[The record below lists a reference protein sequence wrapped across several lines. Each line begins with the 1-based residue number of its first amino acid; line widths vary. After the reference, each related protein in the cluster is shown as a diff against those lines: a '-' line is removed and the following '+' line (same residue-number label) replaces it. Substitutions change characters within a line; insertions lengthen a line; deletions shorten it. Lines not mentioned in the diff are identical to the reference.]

1 MVWTMCCLAT
11 GRTRRLMNPLP
22 ATSARSSHSDGGS
35 AATSSRASSRGLRL
49 RERASCMAAGQEKSP
64 CCTCWGRSREISEP
78 GCCGATLASA
88 RVSNSVRWDLTSA
101 DIEGPYYTRALII
114 AGRAKVEYRAST
126 FRYGVRTWAKA
137 INARSAARS
146 SRDRTARPDH
156 ASRKDRR
163 RNPPDFRGRS
173 KLYRIHVQMPAH
185 SVRRHAVEG
194 IAPFRE
200 ERLQARPGARLHE
213 HLRALHARESR
224 ERHRHRI
231 EHGDRGAP
239 ARRLVDGRSEE
250 ALRAKLIGAF
260 RAQCSFEN
268 EWRKPRLPA
277 FRQH

>member
-49 RERASCMAAGQEKSP
+49 RERASCMAAGEEKSP
-64 CCTCWGRSREISEP
+64 CCACLGRSREINEP

-114 AGRAKVEYRAST
+114 VGRAKGRIPSAST

-137 INARSAARS
+137 INVHSAARF
-146 SRDRTARPDH
+146 SRDRTARPDR
-156 ASRKDRR
+156 ASRKNRR
-163 RNPPDFRGRS
+163 RNPPDFRRRS

-185 SVRRHAVEG
+185 SVRRHSVEG

-200 ERLQARPGARLHE
+200 ECLQARPRARLHE
-213 HLRALHARESR
+213 HLCALHARESR

-239 ARRLVDGRSEE
+239 VR
-250 ALRAKLIGAF
+250 
-260 RAQCSFEN
+260 
-268 EWRKPRLPA
+268 
-277 FRQH
+277 